1 MRRVSIFLLLLSLP
15 VLMASSSAHKFYV
28 SITKIEYVASQQS
41 LQIITKIFIDDF
53 EDVLQERYD
62 SDLILDSTNDSQT
75 VDVYIEKYLLKK
87 IQLKANGATV
97 TPQYLGKKYEVE
109 TLSCY
114 LEVTGIQ
121 DLMSLEVTNDLL
133 FELFPEQQNI
143 VHIKKDDKRR
153 SLILLKDESTD
164 MLKFN

>member
-1 MRRVSIFLLLLSLP
+1 MKRIALALFVLTLP
-15 VLMASSSAHKFYV
+15 VLLANSSAHKFYV
-28 SITKIEYVASQQS
+28 SITKIEYAEEQES

-62 SDLILDSTNDSQT
+62 PDLFLDSTNKDEALDLY
-75 VDVYIEKYLLKK
+75 VEKYLKKKLK
-87 IQLKANGATV
+87 LKVNGAEV
-97 TPQYLGKKYEVE
+97 SMNYLGKKFDIE
-109 TLSCY
+109 TLVCY
-114 LEVTGIQ
+114 LEVSGIQ
-121 DLMSLEVTNDLL
+121 ALESIEVSNEAL

-153 SLILLKDESTD
+153 SLILIKDKSAD